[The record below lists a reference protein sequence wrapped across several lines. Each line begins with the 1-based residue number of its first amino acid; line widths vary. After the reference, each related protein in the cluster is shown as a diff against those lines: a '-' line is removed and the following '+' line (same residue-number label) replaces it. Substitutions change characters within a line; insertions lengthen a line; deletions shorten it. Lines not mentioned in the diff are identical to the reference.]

1 MDQNELRI
9 CISESVTGVFWGG
22 RIRFLNKALA
32 AKAIVAVKAEVVQL
46 PIVLDTRI
54 SFRLFE
60 VLAQNSP

>member
-9 CISESVTGVFWGG
+9 CISDSVTGVFWGG
-22 RIRFLNKALA
+22 RICFLNKALA